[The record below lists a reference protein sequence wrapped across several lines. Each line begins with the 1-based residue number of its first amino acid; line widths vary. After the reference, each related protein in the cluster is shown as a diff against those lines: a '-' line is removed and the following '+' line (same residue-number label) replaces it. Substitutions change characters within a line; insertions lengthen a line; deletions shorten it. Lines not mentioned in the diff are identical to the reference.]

1 MPAKSLW
8 LQRISALF
16 TAELAGPDH
25 HISGLHSQIWVF
37 CELEIKAQLPES
49 GQLSASNPAA
59 QLPPSVGTYRRA
71 KLGLDPTAIKPGMIM
86 VHGQSQLNAVTLL
99 RASCQPVPVGFHGL
113 PSCSAP
119 EKSGP
124 RSPHSTLQLQV
135 APSQCSGGECALPFL
150 NLSHSVSFLF
160 RLRKSCKGKC
170 FSNAEQDSIP
180 CLFSGKKI
188 PPGFCSKQNKVG
200 KVCLVT
206 GNGLILGLIS
216 QPLKSLKKFMPF
228 LS

>member
-59 QLPPSVGTYRRA
+59 QLPPSVGTHWRA

-86 VHGQSQLNAVTLL
+86 VRGQSQLNAVTLL
-99 RASCQPVPVGFHGL
+99 TGAMPAEGFL
-113 PSCSAP
+113 PACTWGWSQELSACGVFMGSHP
-119 EKSGP
+119 ALP
-124 RSPHSTLQLQV
+124 LRRVDPALPT
-135 APSQCSGGECALPFL
+135 APSSCRWLPASGVGV
-150 NLSHSVSFLF
+150 SVCCRS
-160 RLRKSCKGKC
+160 
-170 FSNAEQDSIP
+170 
-180 CLFSGKKI
+180 
-188 PPGFCSKQNKVG
+188 
-200 KVCLVT
+200 
-206 GNGLILGLIS
+206 
-216 QPLKSLKKFMPF
+216 
-228 LS
+228 